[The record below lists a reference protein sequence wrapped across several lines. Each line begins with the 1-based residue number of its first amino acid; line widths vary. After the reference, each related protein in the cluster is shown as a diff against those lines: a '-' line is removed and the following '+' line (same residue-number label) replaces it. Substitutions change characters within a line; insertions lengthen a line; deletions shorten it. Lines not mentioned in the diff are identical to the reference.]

1 MASRKAKEFAK
12 LSIKELEE
20 RLRELRAE
28 LFNLRFQKYTG
39 SLHNY
44 RRLREVRRDI
54 ARVLTILTQKR
65 RELEELKQADEKS
78 PEQG

>member
-39 SLHNY
+39 SLNNY

-65 RELEELKQADEKS
+65 RELEELKQADENP
-78 PEQG
+78 PEQE